1 MNTRGEG
8 RRATRAHETP
18 TAWPHSLPTTHT
30 STHSPPFTDQ
40 VRVPRPIANLCTR
53 DVLVMEYLPG
63 VKLIDGLKVRCKVGV
78 GVGKVVL
85 VSYHQQ
91 TMCMYLCVCVCVYL
105 CVSAYCCC
113 DSCVRLIVCRSQAF
127 FRRVAAQ
134 RFVFN
139 GAETETGRAR
149 ESVCVCLCVCLCERP
164 KPPPNT
170 NIHTHT
176 CACASPEP
184 PLQWHDA

>member
-1 MNTRGEG
+1 MCKVIWRKMNTRGEG

-91 TMCMYLCVCVCVYL
+91 TMCMYLCVCVCV
-105 CVSAYCCC
+105 
-113 DSCVRLIVCRSQAF
+113 F
-127 FRRVAAQ
+127 
-134 RFVFN
+134 
-139 GAETETGRAR
+139 
-149 ESVCVCLCVCLCERP
+149 VCVCLLLLRLMCAFDRLSLAGIFPPRRCSAVRIQWRRNRNRSSERECVCVSVCV
-164 KPPPNT
+164 
-170 NIHTHT
+170 
-176 CACASPEP
+176 SV
-184 PLQWHDA
+184 